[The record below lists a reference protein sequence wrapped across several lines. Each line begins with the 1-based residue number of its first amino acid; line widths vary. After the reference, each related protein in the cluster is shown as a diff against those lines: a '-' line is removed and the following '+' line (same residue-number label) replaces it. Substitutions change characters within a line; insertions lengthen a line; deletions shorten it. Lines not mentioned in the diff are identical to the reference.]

1 MIQRLGRRPQ
11 SMATIA
17 GWLAFLRKGRY
28 EIGSLMGKSRLPPKK
43 DVALALLESS
53 TVFVHLDPRAEGVMV
68 PPWFKKQPQL
78 VLQIGLNMPV
88 PIPDLSLDGEGVSCT
103 LSFNRSPQFC
113 SVPWKAIYALV
124 GEDGRGMV
132 WPEDVP
138 PEVAAQTRRSSD
150 EPKHKKKKKAHLR
163 AVDEKAAPVSA
174 ASRRAKPG
182 RSTEGSKAA
191 AFEQSRQSDEAATL
205 TQPAG
210 GSSSSE
216 STGSREPDQ
225 SDAPS
230 SKRKL
235 PPYLRVVK

>member
-1 MIQRLGRRPQ
+1 MCG
-11 SMATIA
+11 A
-17 GWLAFLRKGRY
+17 
-28 EIGSLMGKSRLPPKK
+28 LMGKSRLPPKK

-88 PIPDLSLDGEGVSCT
+88 PIPDLSLDGDGVSCT

-132 WPEDVP
+132 WPDDVP
-138 PEVAAQTRRSSD
+138 PEVAAQTRVASG
-150 EPKHKKKKKAHLR
+150 EPKAKKKKKAHLR
-163 AVDEKAAPVSA
+163 AVDPKAQPI
-174 ASRRAKPG
+174 PG
-182 RSTEGSKAA
+182 KARVRAA
-191 AFEQSRQSDEAATL
+191 AGASQPALGEAAEPKRVAVRRKEESRSRPPDVAGSTSPNASTHPL
-205 TQPAG
+205 ETRNADAEPESSAPA
-210 GSSSSE
+210 
-216 STGSREPDQ
+216 
-225 SDAPS
+225 

>member
-1 MIQRLGRRPQ
+1 
-11 SMATIA
+11 
-17 GWLAFLRKGRY
+17 
-28 EIGSLMGKSRLPPKK
+28 MGKSRLPPKK

-53 TVFVHLDPRAEGVMV
+53 TVFVHLDPRAEGVTV

-88 PIPDLSLDGEGVSCT
+88 PIPDLSLDGDGVSCT

-113 SVPWKAIYALV
+113 SVPWTAIYALV

-138 PEVAAQTRRSSD
+138 PEVAAQTRRAGD

-163 AVDEKAAPVSA
+163 AVEQKEARPTAISRKPGGYVEDAEAEALDNGQEPNRAAPGSNVSDVETA
-174 ASRRAKPG
+174 D
-182 RSTEGSKAA
+182 
-191 AFEQSRQSDEAATL
+191 Q
-205 TQPAG
+205 
-210 GSSSSE
+210 
-216 STGSREPDQ
+216 DQ
-225 SDAPS
+225 SAAPS

-235 PPYLRVVK
+235 PPYLRIVK

>member
-1 MIQRLGRRPQ
+1 
-11 SMATIA
+11 
-17 GWLAFLRKGRY
+17 
-28 EIGSLMGKSRLPPKK
+28 MGKSRLPPKK

-68 PPWFKKQPQL
+68 PAWFKKQPQL

-138 PEVAAQTRRSSD
+138 PEVAAQTRRSSED
-150 EPKHKKKKKAHLR
+150 PKHKKKKKAHLR
-163 AVDEKAAPVSA
+163 AVDEKVAPVAA
-174 ASRRAKPG
+174 ASRRPKG
-182 RSTEGSKAA
+182 RQADGAEVRALEKGPQADQAILRPQPPTGSAV
-191 AFEQSRQSDEAATL
+191 
-205 TQPAG
+205 
-210 GSSSSE
+210 SE
-216 STGSREPDQ
+216 SDGATEQDQ
-225 SDAPS
+225 NAAPS